1 MSSMARLPIP
11 ANCMTCGVGAKGD
24 MSPPLSAEATDSA
37 DDERVYSTID
47 SLPVVQDE
55 FEAGAESVECVDGV
69 GGGDAHVGLAP
80 SH

>member
-1 MSSMARLPIP
+1 
-11 ANCMTCGVGAKGD
+11 MTCGVGAKGD